1 MADILGFT
9 SGALIPTDGTAIDPF
24 AEEETLEELGPL
36 SLTEAPNSDIFQSF
50 DNAPQASTLD
60 PNVVGSDR
68 DLARALGI
76 LPETVTPET
85 RSIFKQQRTE
95 AEITEGTLDA
105 PITRNL
111 LDLDNELMNLS
122 TNDIPNLVSSERVS
136 KDLSFFGAFGNGIDL
151 LQGLG
156 WRFVEASA
164 EATGFEGLEAFAQAS
179 AEEEMA
185 EAAANGVK
193 QRFLGIQDAGDFFTW
208 MKQTAGEQLPMMAPS
223 MVGGVAGFAVA
234 GPVGAALGAFIPS
247 FILGVGETQNAVK
260 ERDTSVEAPGIV
272 FGSGALIGLLDS
284 ALPFKLGSTLRGLFG
299 REVTE
304 AGMQRLATKL
314 IAKRVAVA
322 GGKGMLIEGIT
333 ESMQEAIS
341 EMAAASATD
350 QEIDVDVLVDQMI
363 EAFAAGAFMG
373 GGVTSTVEVIRARKI
388 KKALKR
394 MDELKRSSELNT
406 LAPDKSAELRTAQ
419 LRGSGVE
426 TVFVPFDKLMDYAQ
440 STGNAVE
447 ALEALN
453 IENLDEARESGATK
467 VAISLENF
475 TSEILGTDG
484 LTALENYIT
493 VHQDSKSLAEATEEA
508 FVDEDAESNFR
519 EELEAYDTTV
529 ELKEKVEKVITKVA
543 KEPRKAVEIIEEA
556 GIEVEKVL
564 DALVVGA
571 AERKFDTSVEEISG
585 RLAKLDDDIAVQDR
599 AVLDISDE
607 IEALEEAGK
616 GTKNAEARLTKA
628 IAARNATLDE
638 QLEMAVGA
646 QKAGLIEEF
655 EQDIVPGEGRTPDLS
670 EIGVVQEGV
679 ATAPKNK
686 TEARAKKE
694 IITKAETLQKLR
706 VKITKESIR
715 ATRQAFKAGL
725 RAGKN
730 INKAK
735 NEFKAQIK
743 GLTMLTKNSRS
754 ILRSMVN
761 RAESLK
767 QLETVA
773 GKLPSKVADLM
784 TKERIVQIKEAI
796 KSKLNAAKNKPKIQ
810 SGKKEGKDP
819 DFEIIMASLREAFN
833 QPVGQAKAE
842 LESILSVDPL
852 DRNNKDTA
860 NPLRITLVA
869 FKAGNKNVTVETAE
883 QALLALDRIIADGN
897 FLAAERLMAKR
908 KKVSNAVKESVEE
921 VEEDTFQDTT
931 IFKVRL
937 KKSWNDVRGH
947 IASMHDGWD
956 ELLDKTIGANVK
968 LYESLRMT
976 RVVQDYKGLVMQWN
990 SKFIDLAKT
999 SFNLTTDRQVLNR
1012 QFDDGKQINLG
1023 KFVNARAQRA
1033 TEAYKEGTI
1042 NANER
1047 DKEIKRSEVEL
1058 VYSKAEIRKLWMER
1072 QDPSIAS
1079 AVTDG
1084 SGNAFTEEILGAMD
1098 SYMLPEDKAFALGQL
1113 KLYREMY
1120 TEINKT
1126 YRKIYGIDLPF
1137 NEFYSPIQRD
1147 KAGNQAGGSQDAF
1160 GGDIS
1165 VADEMTFRRQ
1175 IPGNLKSRETNLIAL
1190 KQRSD
1195 VGAMERYIKDMAW
1208 FTKTAEQV
1216 IFIKNVFA
1224 SEPLKRG
1231 IQEKH
1236 GESTLASI
1244 QSFIEDFGTG
1254 QTKQGLVV
1262 EKLINWVNRN
1272 FSTSVLALKGT
1283 IATKQL
1289 VSWFAMADNIPT
1301 TNFLASH
1308 VDFFK
1313 SPTSAR
1319 EIVKFLWE
1327 NSAALRQRGSSLDF
1341 ELSKLGRQN
1350 APLIRFK
1357 YDQTLQDIFFALIK
1371 TGDRIPIYAGGWA
1384 VYQYN
1389 IKQGKSHKQ
1398 AIEAFEDSM
1407 NSTQQSTDIDKLSGL
1422 QRSGAFGRAMT
1433 MFMTARMALLR
1444 GELRAFRQRP
1454 KSLGGTGKI
1463 THREFAKRMA
1473 TYHLIM
1479 PMFIQY
1485 IASGFEWDDE
1495 KMATAA
1501 ILGQLNSVVI
1511 FGDLYMTAVRQMT
1524 EEDPDFFAT
1533 KSPLPAVNLLK
1544 DMYGGLDEAFDALT
1558 TGGDLLEAVK
1568 ELGSVTGNFTG
1579 QPVDQVIN
1587 MAGGLN
1593 NVLNGDVQQGL
1604 KRLWGFSEKVAE
1616 ESSD

>member
-1 MADILGFT
+1 MADILSFT

-68 DLARALGI
+68 DLAQALG
-76 LPETVTPET
+76 LPPETVTPET
-85 RSIFKQQRTE
+85 RSTFSQQRTQ

-105 PITRNL
+105 PVTRDML
-111 LDLDNELMNLS
+111 SLDNELMNLS
-122 TNDIPNLVSSERVS
+122 TDDIPNLVSSERVS
-136 KDLSFFGAFGNGIDL
+136 KDLSFFGAFGSGVDL

-164 EATGFEGLEAFAQAS
+164 EATGLEGVEAFAQAA
-179 AEEEMA
+179 AEEEFQ
-185 EAAANGVK
+185 ESAANGVK
-193 QRFLGIQDAGDFFTW
+193 QRFLGIQDAGDFFAW

-223 MVGGVAGFAVA
+223 VVGGVGGFFLG

-260 ERDTSVEAPGIV
+260 ERDASVEAPGIV

-304 AGMQRLATKL
+304 VAMQRLATKL

-350 QEIDVDVLVDQMI
+350 QEIDGGALLDQMI

-394 MDELKRSSELNT
+394 MDELKRSSKLEQR
-406 LAPDKSAELRTAQ
+406 APDKSAELRTAQ
-419 LRGSGVE
+419 LKGSGVE

-440 STGNAVE
+440 STGNPVE

-467 VAISLENF
+467 VAIPLEKF
-475 TSEILGTDG
+475 TSEIFGTDG
-484 LTALENYIT
+484 FTALENYVT
-493 VHQDSKSLAEATEEA
+493 VHQDSKSLAEATEAA
-508 FVDEDAESNFR
+508 FVDEDAETIYR
-519 EELEAYDTTV
+519 EQLDAYDATV
-529 ELKEKVEKVITKVA
+529 ELKEKTNEVITKVV
-543 KEPRKAVEIIEEA
+543 KEPRKAAEIIEEA
-556 GIEVEKVL
+556 GLEVEKVL
-564 DALVVGA
+564 DALVVSA
-571 AERKFDTSVEEISG
+571 AERKFDTSVAEVSG

-616 GTKNAEARLTKA
+616 GTKNAEARLAKA
-628 IAARNATLDE
+628 IAARNASLDE

-646 QKAGLIEEF
+646 RKAGLIEEF

-679 ATAPKNK
+679 ATAPKTK
-686 TEARAKKE
+686 AEARAKKK
-694 IITKAETLQKLR
+694 IITKAETLQKLG
-706 VKITKESIR
+706 VTMTKEVIR
-715 ATRQAFKAGL
+715 ATRQAFKSGL
-725 RAGKN
+725 SAGKN
-730 INKAK
+730 VTKAK
-735 NEFKAQIK
+735 NEFIAQIK
-743 GLTMLTKNSRS
+743 KSGMHPSDKSV
-754 ILRSMVN
+754 LRAMVD
-761 RAESLK
+761 RATSVKAL
-767 QLETVA
+767 QTVA
-773 GKLPSKVADLM
+773 GKIPSKAADLM
-784 TKERIVQIKEAI
+784 GKRRVKEIKAAI
-796 KSKLNAAKNKPKIQ
+796 GKTLNDKKNRPQKE
-810 SGKKEGKDP
+810 SGKLTGKDA
-819 DFEIIMASLREAFN
+819 DFEIVMARIRKAFN
-833 QPVGQAKAE
+833 QPVADAKAK
-842 LESILSVDPL
+842 LENLLSTDPL
-852 DRNNKDTA
+852 DRNNTDTLDPFL
-860 NPLRITLVA
+860 NTLIA
-869 FKAGNKNVTVETAE
+869 LKAGNKNVTVAE
-883 QALLALDRIIADGN
+883 AEKMLLTLNEIILEGN
-897 FLAAERLMAKR
+897 ILAADRLMANR
-908 KKVSNAVKESVEE
+908 TKVSNAVKESVEE
-921 VEEDTFQDTT
+921 VEDDTFQDTT
-931 IFKVRL
+931 RFKVRL

-990 SKFIDLAKT
+990 SKFIDIAKT
-999 SFNLTTDRQVLNR
+999 SFNLKTDREVLNR
-1012 QFDDGKQINLG
+1012 QFDDSKQINLG
-1023 KFVNARAQRA
+1023 EFQNARVQTAI
-1033 TEAYKEGTI
+1033 EAYEEGEIT
-1042 NANER
+1042 ASQR
-1047 DKEIKRSEVEL
+1047 DKEIKRNTVTL

-1072 QDPSIAS
+1072 QDPSIAG

-1084 SGNAFTEEILGAMD
+1084 NGNAFTEEILGAMD

-1175 IPGNLKSRETNLIAL
+1175 IPGNLKLREANLIGL
-1190 KQRSD
+1190 KRRSD

-1208 FTKTAEQV
+1208 FTRTAEQV

-1231 IQEKH
+1231 IQETH

-1301 TNFLASH
+1301 TDFLASH

-1313 SPTSAR
+1313 STKSAR
-1319 EIVKFLWE
+1319 EIVKFLWD
-1327 NSAALRQRGSSLDF
+1327 SSPTLRQRGSSLDF
-1341 ELSKLGRQN
+1341 ELAKLGSQN

-1357 YDQTLQDIFFALIK
+1357 YNQTLQDIFFALIK

-1389 IKQGKSHKQ
+1389 IKQGKTHKQ
-1398 AIEAFEDSM
+1398 AIQAFEDSV

-1454 KSLGGTGKI
+1454 KILGGTGKI

-1501 ILGQLNSVVI
+1501 VLGQLNSVVI
-1511 FGDLYMTAVRQMT
+1511 FGDIYTTMVRQIT

-1544 DMYGGLDEAFDALT
+1544 DMYGGFDDAFDALT

-1587 MAGGLN
+1587 MAGGVED
-1593 NVLNGDVQQGL
+1593 VLSGDIQQGL
-1604 KRLWGFSEKVAE
+1604 KRVWGFSEKVAE